1 MRGPGCAAARDW
13 EHTAGTFLSRL
24 RRDLA
29 NDPGNEELGGL
40 TARLEAKAGLNSDR
54 APADALLSPVLT
66 VTFLRGQE
74 QLDELEELEF
84 FSMIASIGHAQDV
97 GLSGLHVETFIPAN
111 PTTRA
116 AMEAY
121 LLQH

>member
-1 MRGPGCAAARDW
+1 M
-13 EHTAGTFLSRL
+13 
-24 RRDLA
+24 A
-29 NDPGNEELGGL
+29 NDPGNEELGAL
-40 TARLEAKAGLNSDR
+40 TARLEAKAGLNPDA
-54 APADALLSPVLT
+54 APAGALLSPVLT

-74 QLDELEELEF
+74 QLGELEELEF

-111 PTTRA
+111 PATRA